1 MSLGDD
7 IVDSAAALP
16 SQMPGGGRTVLAT
29 HATVAEALLEQ
40 SHGTRSYV
48 VVMHDYEPEG
58 RHLVGAEPLTLGR
71 DPARH
76 IVVADAQVSRLHLQ
90 IAALGNDLVVEDLG
104 SSNGT
109 FANDGRRL
117 SAPVVLPPGGAV
129 RVGSRLLVHDRC
141 TIRDAE
147 LARELEK
154 AGAYVRALLPARVP
168 SGPIRV
174 DWFFRPSLRLGGDA
188 FGYFPIDDDNVAFY
202 LLDVSGHGVSAAMH
216 SVSVVNLLRPKALSA
231 DLRDPAAVLNALN
244 EAFPMEAHDGMYFTI
259 WYGVYSAAQR
269 ELTYSSAGHHPS
281 QLCARAAATVALGGP
296 APMIGA
302 IPGFK
307 YKAQRCQVPAAAILY
322 VFSDGAFE
330 TTARDGRQQGLEDFL
345 PLLGAQGAG
354 QAGEA
359 EQIYR
364 AVRSRSR
371 PGPLEDDFS
380 LLAVSID

>member
-1 MSLGDD
+1 MPLGDD
-7 IVDSAAALP
+7 TVNSSAGPAP
-16 SQMPGGGRTVLAT
+16 QSSGGGRTVLAT

-40 SHGTRSYV
+40 AQGIRSYV

-58 RHLVGAEPLTLGR
+58 RHLVGAEPLTVGR

-76 IVVADAQVSRLHLQ
+76 IVLADAQVSRLHLQ
-90 IAALGNDLVVEDLG
+90 IAAVGNDLVVEDLG

-117 SAPVVLPPGGAV
+117 AAPLVLAPGAAV
-129 RVGSRLLVHDRC
+129 RAGSRLLVHERC
-141 TIRDAE
+141 TSRDAE

-154 AGAYVRALLPARVP
+154 ASAYVRALLPARVP

-202 LLDVSGHGVSAAMH
+202 LIDVSGHGVSAAMY

-231 DLRDPAAVLNALN
+231 DLRDPAAVLDALN

-259 WYGVYSAAQR
+259 WYGVYSASKR
-269 ELTYSSAGHHPS
+269 ELTYSSAGHHAS
-281 QLCARAAATVALGGP
+281 RLCARAEAPVALGGP

-302 IPGFK
+302 MPGFQ
-307 YKAQRCQVPAAAILY
+307 YRSQRCHVPATAVLY
-322 VFSDGAFE
+322 LFSDGVFE
-330 TTARDGRQQGLEDFL
+330 TTARDGQQLGLADFL

-354 QAGEA
+354 QAGET

-364 AVRSRSR
+364 AVRGRGR

-380 LLAVSID
+380 LLAISID